1 MEEKNPDTDRKQ
13 EQLTWLENLQR
24 NSWEP
29 EVIISGITLAFLF
42 AFPSKIYTFSA
53 MLVQELGL
61 HFLGAM
67 LVLLYLSAVI
77 SVFKIFFVVHLVLR
91 FIWAGL
97 LGLSYA
103 FPEGV
108 IKENLF
114 KISRDYEYQKPREM
128 VLAME
133 RICSMTFAYPISLV
147 FIMLI
152 FTSYLGFLLI
162 IYVSLDISFIII
174 SVIGFMLLMVFN
186 KKSNLNKKYAN
197 SILSSVGAIYKS
209 NLGKWFSIFY
219 GLGIF
224 LFSTPLIYN
233 DIRDFSLFFNEINL
247 LENELR
253 WPTKE
258 LSYSDFTK
266 KKGDIHGYS
275 CQTKW

>member
-1 MEEKNPDTDRKQ
+1 
-13 EQLTWLENLQR
+13 
-24 NSWEP
+24 
-29 EVIISGITLAFLF
+29 
-42 AFPSKIYTFSA
+42 
-53 MLVQELGL
+53 
-61 HFLGAM
+61 
-67 LVLLYLSAVI
+67 
-77 SVFKIFFVVHLVLR
+77 
-91 FIWAGL
+91 
-97 LGLSYA
+97 
-103 FPEGV
+103 
-108 IKENLF
+108 
-114 KISRDYEYQKPREM
+114 
-128 VLAME
+128 
-133 RICSMTFAYPISLV
+133 
-147 FIMLI
+147 
-152 FTSYLGFLLI
+152 
-162 IYVSLDISFIII
+162 
-174 SVIGFMLLMVFN
+174 
-186 KKSNLNKKYAN
+186 KSNLNKKYAN